1 MADLLRVS
9 TRQRAAR
16 LTVETLNCDYVWFLG
31 RDPVSVGHQWIH
43 LHRLWANTR
52 AFIASSYSLCVILW
66 STAELLKWCP
76 CFATSYYGMLG
87 KFNLRQIT
95 KKKMQ
100 KKRKLQTR
108 WQCMCSILEHLTLI
122 HIYTHTSTWNTRT
135 LSKNVSVSQCR
146 PFPRPFRHEE
156 VLQWHALCS
165 YDPFT
170 ETVKIYMTDSWRSK
184 FNCGSTLNLCS
195 VTKTSAIDLR
205 SHAHWSPDW
214 PFCETVNIIKLLRTN
229 GTREF
234 SENLTILS
242 SISNNVIDTDFLSSF
257 SGMYGCW
264 AAY

>member
-95 KKKMQ
+95 KKNAEKEE
-100 KKRKLQTR
+100 T
-108 WQCMCSILEHLTLI
+108 SDTLTV
-122 HIYTHTSTWNTRT
+122 HVFHTWTPHSYTYIYTHQHETLEHYLKMCLSLSADLSLDHFAMRRFYNDT
-135 LSKNVSVSQCR
+135 LSALMTPSQKR
-146 PFPRPFRHEE
+146 
-156 VLQWHALCS
+156 
-165 YDPFT
+165 
-170 ETVKIYMTDSWRSK
+170 
-184 FNCGSTLNLCS
+184 
-195 VTKTSAIDLR
+195 
-205 SHAHWSPDW
+205 
-214 PFCETVNIIKLLRTN
+214 
-229 GTREF
+229 
-234 SENLTILS
+234 
-242 SISNNVIDTDFLSSF
+242 
-257 SGMYGCW
+257 
-264 AAY
+264 

>member
-95 KKKMQ
+95 KKKCR
-100 KKRKLQTR
+100 KRGNFRHVDSACVPYLNT
-108 WQCMCSILEHLTLI
+108 SLLY
-122 HIYTHTSTWNTRT
+122 IYIHTSTWNTRT

-242 SISNNVIDTDFLSSF
+242 SISNNVIDTDFLSAF

>member
-1 MADLLRVS
+1 MACW
-9 TRQRAAR
+9 
-16 LTVETLNCDYVWFLG
+16 E
-31 RDPVSVGHQWIH
+31 
-43 LHRLWANTR
+43 
-52 AFIASSYSLCVILW
+52 SSIWGKSL
-66 STAELLKWCP
+66 
-76 CFATSYYGMLG
+76 
-87 KFNLRQIT
+87 
-95 KKKMQ
+95 KKMQ

-122 HIYTHTSTWNTRT
+122 HIYIYIYTSTWNTRT

-242 SISNNVIDTDFLSSF
+242 SISNNVIDTDFLSAF